1 MKRRK
6 AIRRLQAKGLL
17 GVTLLLALLF
27 ICAKNINSSKDG
39 KSGSP
44 DSDMDDIE
52 EVAMEHKSLNRRITN
67 EMSAVPELEGLDK
80 KIKNYIRDWHIKGA
94 SLAIVRN
101 DSLVYAKGYGWADK
115 ELEIPMEPGHIMR
128 VASVSKLITAA
139 GIMVLQDQGKL
150 NIKDKVFGP
159 EGILNDEF
167 FNNLTQCDTK
177 FYDLT
182 VEDILRHRSRF
193 YSDPVFR
200 SIQVQEYMG
209 LAQPPTKEDY
219 FTLVLRNGL
228 RGEPGTATKYSN
240 FGYLVLSEI
249 IEKVSGMPYETFI
262 NKYVMY
268 PAGCYDMHIGGV
280 YYKDK
285 RKNEVRYY
293 TNDGEGKFVPDFNN
307 PQDSVERCYG
317 GSNIT
322 LLSGAG
328 GWCSSTIELARFVSS
343 INGIDGVHD
352 IISQD
357 SFELMTEYIDDNTF
371 SLGWNDTHPTKGWN
385 RTGTLSGTSALIR
398 HYPDGEC
405 WIFVTNTCT
414 YKGPKFPKI
423 TDALFTECRKQYS
436 SKLPYCNLFE

>member
-1 MKRRK
+1 MNKERRK
-6 AIRRLQAKGLL
+6 AIKKKQAGALVCL
-17 GVTLLLALLF
+17 TFLLAVMF
-27 ICAKNINSSKDG
+27 ICARRIDDGEGSSVLDSQEKDAVPVYTS
-39 KSGSP
+39 K
-44 DSDMDDIE
+44 
-52 EVAMEHKSLNRRITN
+52 VLNQTITN
-67 EMSAVPELEGLDK
+67 EMSEIEELAGLDK
-80 KIKNYIRDWHIKGA
+80 KIKKYIRDWHIKGA

-101 DSLVYAKGYGWADK
+101 DSLVYAKGYGWADE

-139 GIMVLQDQGKL
+139 GIMVLQDQGKM

-182 VEDILRHRSRF
+182 VEDIMRHRSRF

-200 SIQVQEYMG
+200 SIQVQEYME
-209 LAQPPTKEDY
+209 LDQPPTKKDY

-240 FGYLVLSEI
+240 FGYIVLSEI

-262 NKYVMY
+262 NEHVMR
-268 PAGCYDMHIGGV
+268 PAGCYDMHIGGI
-280 YYKDK
+280 YYEDK
-285 RKNEVRYY
+285 RENEVRYY
-293 TNDGEGKFVPDFNN
+293 TNEGDGKYVQDIHNPDET
-307 PQDSVERCYG
+307 VERCYG

-322 LLSGAG
+322 VLSGAG
-328 GWCSSTIELARFVSS
+328 GWCSSPIELARFVSS
-343 INGIDGVHD
+343 INGIDGVSD
-352 IISQD
+352 IISKE
-357 SFELMTEYIDDNTF
+357 SFAQMTEYIDDNTF

-385 RTGTLSGTSALIR
+385 RTGTLAGTSALIR

-405 WIFVTNTCT
+405 WILVTNTST
-414 YKGPKFPKI
+414 YKGPKFTKI
-423 TDALFTECRKQYS
+423 TDALFSECRKLYS
-436 SKLPYCNLFE
+436 SKLPHCNLFE